1 MCESSAFDGLRVSNM
16 AFGKLRRVLEK
27 IKSFGHKVWGGFKQ
41 ALGVITKSP
50 LIKGVSQAAATALG
64 GPAAGAAVGL
74 GFGVGEA
81 IADDKV
87 KFTVRKGR
95 LPTWATRP
103 GG

>member
-1 MCESSAFDGLRVSNM
+1 MG
-16 AFGKLRRVLEK
+16 
-27 IKSFGHKVWGGFKQ
+27 GGFKQ

-50 LIKGVSQAAATALG
+50 LIKGVSTAAATALG

-95 LPTWATRP
+95 LPTWATGA
-103 GG
+103 GGGG